1 MNLDKNI
8 DFKIYFL
15 PFRKPYSK
23 LNRQGTMAITVKK
36 ITNKNRKS
44 KIHHER

>member
-15 PFRKPYSK
+15 PFRKPYSN

-36 ITNKNRKS
+36 NYI
-44 KIHHER
+44 